1 MTRTFATED
10 DRLAA
15 LAASTR
21 AKLSPMR
28 HDLVW
33 LDPEPRVRR
42 LVEEALAEFYPDT
55 IAANYA
61 WDLVERI
68 VRRAVAEAAVPPA
81 QP

>member
-10 DRLAA
+10 ERHDAIRAA
-15 LAASTR
+15 TD

-28 HDLVW
+28 PDLVW
-33 LDPEPRVRR
+33 LALEPRVRR

-61 WDLVERI
+61 WDMVERI
-68 VRRAVAEAAVPPA
+68 VRRAIADAAVPPD

>member
-10 DRLAA
+10 DRLAV

-28 HDLVW
+28 ADLVW

-55 IAANYA
+55 IAANHA
-61 WDLVERI
+61 WDIVERI
-68 VRRAVAEAAVPPA
+68 VRRAIAEAAVPPA
-81 QP
+81 ST